1 MREAMISRTTR
12 ETDISLSLNLDGTG
26 KADIHTGCGF
36 LDHMLELLTFH
47 GSFDLTVTCKGDTHV
62 DDHHTVEDIGI
73 ALGQAF
79 FNALGEKKGIVI
91 LRNPSDKA
99 QSYKLVL
106 DEVLE
111 MPGAAKASK
120 FMPTVIFNSSAEY
133 ENTNSP
139 NAFKPIW
146 PRSTA
151 HEVEWV
157 LPPFAT
163 ILFEVAF

>member
-1 MREAMISRTTR
+1 MDSHWIGGDPGEGTHYGNTR
-12 ETDISLSLNLDGTG
+12 GPAKDVYGY
-26 KADIHTGCGF
+26 A
-36 LDHMLELLTFH
+36 
-47 GSFDLTVTCKGDTHV
+47 
-62 DDHHTVEDIGI
+62 
-73 ALGQAF
+73 
-79 FNALGEKKGIVI
+79 ALGEKKGIVI

-111 MPGAAKASK
+111 MPSAAKASK
-120 FMPTVIFNSSAEY
+120 FKPTVIFNSSAEY

-139 NAFKPIW
+139 NVFKPIW